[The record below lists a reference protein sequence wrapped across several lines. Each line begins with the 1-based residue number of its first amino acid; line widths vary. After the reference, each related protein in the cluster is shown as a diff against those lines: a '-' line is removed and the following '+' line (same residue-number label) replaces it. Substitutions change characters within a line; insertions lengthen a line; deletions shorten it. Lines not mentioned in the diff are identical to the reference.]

1 MSKLEEKK
9 IQLLQKFVDGEAS
22 LIERGLVRLAAR
34 YSLQIRAELSE
45 VTDLSARLQSYLKVD
60 EFNSTNLWDRIG
72 ARIDQEQ
79 RASLF
84 LGDRKERESSSQ
96 WWVFPSGILA
106 GGLAMALLTF
116 TFGQLDRSVG
126 TQVVAGASSVVSNA
140 PSGVELTSGS
150 PANEGNLTLVKSQ
163 QQAAI
168 RELEK
173 EFYEKEL
180 ARELEVDWMRSAGR
194 MRIIPDRADH
204 LAVIVIQRPKRQF
217 NNNNR
222 GSIGLPVRTAPQ
234 AISVNSVNKR

>member
-22 LIERGLVRLAAR
+22 FFERSLVTLAAK
-34 YSLQIRAELSE
+34 YSLRIRAELSE
-45 VTDLSARLQSYLKVD
+45 VTDLSTKLQSYLKVD
-60 EFNSTNLWDRIG
+60 EFNSVNLWDRIG

-84 LGDRKERESSSQ
+84 LGDRKERQSFSQ

-106 GGLAMALLTF
+106 GGLAMALLMF
-116 TFGQLDRSVG
+116 TFGQLDSSVG
-126 TQVVAGASSVVSNA
+126 TQVVSGASKIASQA
-140 PSGVELTSGS
+140 PRGVELASVAEPS
-150 PANEGNLTLVKSQ
+150 EGNVTLVKSQ

-180 ARELEVDWMRSAGR
+180 AKELEVDWMRSAGR

-204 LAVIVIQRPKRQF
+204 LAVIVIQRPKRQVD
-217 NNNNR
+217 NR
-222 GSIGLPVRTAPQ
+222 GNIGLPVRTAPQ